1 MFNKLK
7 NIAADATAKA
17 KDVAGKA
24 SLAAGAN
31 IAAVNVDELKAKA
44 VSAIEENADAFAKFF
59 SESKLVD
66 KLQNTAKVA
75 GATVLYPAMML
86 WNLFQSDSV
95 PASKKTLIIGAL
107 GYFILP
113 IDLIPDA
120 LLGTGYADDAAG
132 VMACLKA
139 VLENITPNI
148 PVEAKTKLHDLMG
161 EFDENSLE
169 GIDKVLD
176 ISNKIVN

>member
-7 NIAADATAKA
+7 NIAVDATAKA

-66 KLQNTAKVA
+66 KLQ
-75 GATVLYPAMML
+75 ME
-86 WNLFQSDSV
+86 S
-95 PASKKTLIIGAL
+95 
-107 GYFILP
+107 
-113 IDLIPDA
+113 
-120 LLGTGYADDAAG
+120 
-132 VMACLKA
+132 
-139 VLENITPNI
+139 
-148 PVEAKTKLHDLMG
+148 
-161 EFDENSLE
+161 
-169 GIDKVLD
+169 
-176 ISNKIVN
+176 